1 MITEDYLTAIKVKLI
16 ASSVVKSFTI
26 VKERATSDQGYFRA
40 RLTLKNND
48 FLEIVEFFVIKDQT
62 CITET
67 YRYQWMDE
75 TKQQLRK
82 RWDNVEHYPNLPNFP
97 HHVHIIEETNVQP
110 SQSHSILEIIDQI
123 EQELT
128 TSQSLIKKG

>member
-1 MITEDYLTAIKVKLI
+1 MITEDYLTAIKVKLL

-26 VKERATSDQGYFRA
+26 VKERGTSDQGYFRA
-40 RLTLKNND
+40 RLTLTNND
-48 FLEIVEFFVIKDQT
+48 FLEIVEFFVLKDQT

-82 RWDNVEHYPNLPNFP
+82 RWDNVEHYPNIPNFP
-97 HHVHIIEETNVQP
+97 HHVHITEETNVQP
-110 SQSHSILEIIDQI
+110 SQSRSILEIIDQL

-128 TSQSLIKKG
+128 TP